1 MNNMTKGDI
10 LIVEDE
16 ALVAA
21 DLGDRLREMGYTV
34 AGELA
39 SGEEA
44 LEKIPDLRPDLI
56 LMDIVLDGEIDG
68 IEAAR
73 QVRSRWDT
81 PVVFLTAHADHNT
94 LRRARLAEPFGYV
107 IKPFAEAELHATL
120 EMALYKHKVDSK
132 IRKMEY
138 WLATTLRSIGDGVL
152 TTDEQARVTFLN
164 PVAERLTGWRLM
176 EATGRT
182 SAEVLPLVNRLTG
195 QTVTDPAQ
203 RSIAGGVHVTMPSH
217 TALRSRD
224 GREIPVEDS
233 ASPIRGDDGHI
244 HGAVVVFRDCT
255 EQTRLEE
262 ERRRMEEKMRE
273 TQKLESLG
281 LIAGGIAHD
290 FNNLLTGIIGN
301 ADICRDRLDLTS
313 PLHENLEKIQ
323 VTVLRAADLCK
334 QMLAYAGKGKITHAA
349 VDISSL
355 VADTVSMANL
365 SVSGKVTVRQDLA
378 TGLRQA
384 EGDPTQLR
392 QVVMNLFIN
401 ASEAVGEH
409 PGEIQVSTGIKS
421 TAQWEFASAV
431 LSPELPGGDYLV
443 VQVRDTGTGMAPET
457 LSKIFDPFFTTK
469 FTGRGLGLAATLGI
483 VRAHR
488 GALFV
493 ESEIGRGSTFRLL
506 LPASDRAAVK
516 LLSDVPPPE
525 SQPAK
530 LKAPGKVLLV
540 DDDKEV
546 RFVTRAM
553 LKRCGMEVVE
563 ATSGRAALKICTESA
578 ETFSLVLMDITMPGM
593 NGVET
598 FEEMHRLYP
607 ALPVILMSGYSV
619 EEVAERFGNADGSNF
634 LQKPFLPSHL
644 KETLRQLLA

>member
-1 MNNMTKGDI
+1 MTKADI

-21 DLGDRLREMGYTV
+21 DLGDRLREMGYTI

-44 LEKIPDLRPDLI
+44 LEKIPNLRPDLI
-56 LMDIVLDGEIDG
+56 LMDIVLDGEMDG

-120 EMALYKHKVDSK
+120 EMALYKHKADSRV
-132 IRKMEY
+132 RKMEY
-138 WLATTLRSIGDGVL
+138 WLSTTLRSIGDGVL
-152 TTDEQARVTFLN
+152 TTDDQARVTFLN
-164 PVAERLTGWRLM
+164 PVERLTGWRVM
-176 EATGRT
+176 EAAGRT
-182 SAEVLPLVNRLTG
+182 SAEVLALVHRVTG
-195 QTVTDPAQ
+195 QPVTDPAQ
-203 RSIAGGVHVTMPSH
+203 QAIAMGMRVTMPSH

-224 GREIPVEDS
+224 GREIPIEDS

-262 ERRRMEEKMRE
+262 ERRRLEEKMRE
-273 TQKLESLG
+273 AQKLESLG
-281 LIAGGIAHD
+281 VIAGGVAHD
-290 FNNLLTGIIGN
+290 FNNLLTGIMGN
-301 ADICRDRLDLTS
+301 AAICRGELHLSS

-323 VTVLRAADLCK
+323 TTGQRAADLCK
-334 QMLAYAGKGKITHAA
+334 QMLAYAGKGKLTHAA
-349 VDISSL
+349 VDISTL
-355 VADTVSMANL
+355 VAETVSMASL
-365 SVSGKVTVRQDLA
+365 SVSRKVTVKQDLA

-392 QVVMNLFIN
+392 QVVMNLIIN

-409 PGEIQVSTGIKS
+409 PGEIQISTGLK
-421 TAQWEFASAV
+421 TTEQREFASAI
-431 LSPELPGGDYLV
+431 LAPELPGGDYLF
-443 VQVRDTGTGMAPET
+443 VQVRDTGEGMAPAT
-457 LSKIFDPFFTTK
+457 LARIFDPFFTTK

-493 ESEIGRGSTFRLL
+493 ESALGRGSTFRLL
-506 LPASDRAAVK
+506 LPASDRMVVK
-516 LLSDVPPPE
+516 AISDTPPE
-525 SQPAK
+525 SQPAEFNG
-530 LKAPGKVLLV
+530 LRKVLLV
-540 DDDKEV
+540 DDDTEV
-546 RFVTRAM
+546 RLVIHAM
-553 LKRCGMEVVE
+553 LKLCGFEVVE
-563 ATSGRAALKICTESA
+563 ACGGREALKIC
-578 ETFSLVLMDITMPGM
+578 
-593 NGVET
+593 
-598 FEEMHRLYP
+598 
-607 ALPVILMSGYSV
+607 
-619 EEVAERFGNADGSNF
+619 AERANPLSPDIS
-634 LQKPFLPSHL
+634 SY
-644 KETLRQLLA
+644 E